1 MFEEAIDTISD
12 REWKDTIAAHLAWGE
27 TWYGDLPAD
36 VFFGLWAS
44 LARKGRPLVVTVRL
58 GMPEPTVTVP
68 PGSPLTVEGNHV
80 LLDDGR
86 ELVLRFES

>member
-44 LARKGRPLVVTVRL
+44 LERLVSCAIDCVVLKFNVTYGKL
-58 GMPEPTVTVP
+58 
-68 PGSPLTVEGNHV
+68 
-80 LLDDGR
+80 
-86 ELVLRFES
+86 